1 VSSKQAATILLGIAL
16 TLGSPAGL
24 ASAGDA
30 GEAPDD
36 GSNPTPIHLVR
47 PKVAPMSAMG
57 LLGKEIF
64 FDKTLSASGKVACAT
79 CHSPEAAYGP
89 PNRYPVQRGGP
100 SGKAF
105 GIRAVPSLRYLF
117 RNPSFSIGLEDPEV
131 ENVDIPAL
139 AKQAATATRPLKT
152 AFSDAAAAALVPQG
166 GLFWDGRANTLQH
179 QAMGPLLSPFEM
191 ANRDANDVSRKLQQS
206 SYAGILTQL
215 FGPRIFADPSRVV
228 DEAMFAVARFQIE
241 DPSFRPFSSKYDA
254 YLEGKATLTAPER
267 HGLDLFNDRNAANCA
282 GCHPSRA
289 SRDGR
294 PPMFTDFQ
302 YEALGVPRNPAI
314 HINRDPGFYD
324 LGLCGPIRD
333 DLRDQKQYCGMFR
346 TPSLRNTAVRPVYF
360 HNGRYTSLEQV
371 MEFYDFRDTQPEKI
385 YPRGQK
391 FNDLPPASRPNADIT
406 DPPFDRKPGQAPA
419 MSKQDMRDIIAFLK
433 TLNDGYAP

>member
-1 VSSKQAATILLGIAL
+1 M
-16 TLGSPAGL
+16 P
-24 ASAGDA
+24 GDIPSH
-30 GEAPDD
+30 APGD
-36 GSNPTPIHLVR
+36 GSNPTPIRLVR
-47 PKVAPMSAMG
+47 PKVAPMSAMA
-57 LLGKEIF
+57 LLGKKIF
-64 FDKTLSASGKVACAT
+64 FDKSLSASGKIACAT
-79 CHSPEAAYGP
+79 CHNPDTAYGP
-89 PNRYPVQRGGP
+89 PNRYPVQPGGP

-117 RNPSFSIGLEDPEV
+117 RNPSFSIGPEDAEA
-131 ENVDIPAL
+131 ENVDIAAL
-139 AKQAATATRPLKT
+139 ATRSAGMARPQKTAGSAAATT
-152 AFSDAAAAALVPQG
+152 AMVPQG

-191 ANRDANDVSRKLQQS
+191 ANHDVNEVSRKLQQAP
-206 SYAGILTQL
+206 YVETFTQL
-215 FGPRIFADPSRVV
+215 FGPRIFADSTRVV
-228 DEAMFAVARFQIE
+228 DEAMFAVARFQVE

-254 YLEGKATLTAPER
+254 YLEGKATLSAAER

-289 SRDGR
+289 SQDGR

-314 HINRDPGFYD
+314 RINRDPGFYD
-324 LGLCGPIRD
+324 LGLCGPIRT
-333 DLRDQKQYCGMFR
+333 DLVDQKQYCGMFR

-360 HNGRYTSLEQV
+360 HNARYTSLEQV

-385 YPRGQK
+385 YPHGDK
-391 FNDLPPASRPNADIT
+391 FNDLPATAKPNADVT
-406 DPPFDRKPGQAPA
+406 DPPFDRSPRQAPA

-433 TLNDGYAP
+433 TLNDGYLPTTGGQQ